1 MLKKKYF
8 ELNAS
13 LIFHAATSIFL
24 FVSALPLWS
33 FLDGSTHL
41 YMRVCPS
48 VGRSV
53 GRSIRPSVTRYFQ
66 LLEMGNFLNEN
77 IGADQL

>member
-48 VGRSV
+48 VGRS
-53 GRSIRPSVTRYFQ
+53 IRPSVTRYFQ